1 MGLFKS
7 GGGFGQVFGKL
18 VLKVFNKKTVRDID
32 VGGKRVLVR
41 VDYNVPLEKG
51 VVADE
56 TRIKA
61 TLPTISYLREKG
73 AKIILVTHLGRPGG
87 KVVPDLQLDPVA
99 KALSRLLGAEVR
111 KVDETVDS
119 QAKEAVK
126 SLKEGEVLLLE
137 NIRFNCEEKAND
149 PGFAQKLASLADIFV
164 NDAFGSAHRAHASTV
179 GVPQY
184 LPAVA
189 GFLMEKELIQLSNL
203 LESPQRPFYAVLGG
217 NKVSTKI
224 GVIKRFL
231 QIVETIFLGG
241 GMCFTFLKAKG
252 YPVGNS
258 IVQKDFLE
266 EATCILKRIE
276 DDEIKLKLPVDV
288 VVAREISSQ
297 AEWKVVSVDSIPD
310 GWMGLDIGPK
320 AIDSYREAL
329 SDASTIFWNGPMG
342 VFEIEAFAAGTKAI
356 AETLANSKATTIV
369 GGGDSDAALRKFNL
383 EEKMTFISTGGGA
396 CLKFLEGV
404 ELPGVEVLEN
414 RD

>member
-1 MGLFKS
+1 M
-7 GGGFGQVFGKL
+7 
-18 VLKVFNKKTVRDID
+18 FNKKTVRDIN
-32 VGGKRVLVR
+32 VAGKRVLVR

-51 VVADE
+51 EVADD
-56 TRIKA
+56 TRIRA
-61 TLPTISYLREKG
+61 TLPTIRYLREKG

-87 KVVPDLQLDPVA
+87 KVVPDLRLDPVA
-99 KALSRLLGAEVR
+99 EALSRLLGVDVK
-111 KVDETVDS
+111 KVDETVDG
-119 QAKEAVK
+119 QAREAVEN
-126 SLKEGEVLLLE
+126 LEEGEVLLLE

-149 PGFAQKLASLADIFV
+149 IEFAQKLASLADVFV

-179 GVPQY
+179 GVPRY

-203 LESPQRPFYAVLGG
+203 LENPQRPFYAVLGG

-252 YPVGNS
+252 YSVGNS
-258 IVQKDFLE
+258 IVQEDFLE
-266 EATCILKRIE
+266 EATCILKRVE
-276 DDEIKLKLPVDV
+276 NDETKLKLPVDV
-288 VVAREISSQ
+288 VVSQEINSQ
-297 AEWKVVSVDSIPD
+297 AEWKVVPVDSIPD
-310 GWMGLDIGPK
+310 GWMGLDIGPQTI
-320 AIDSYREAL
+320 ASYQETL
-329 SDASTIFWNGPMG
+329 GDASTIFWNGPMG
-342 VFEIEAFAAGTKAI
+342 VFEIEAFATGTKAI
-356 AETLANSKATTIV
+356 AETLAESKATTIV

-383 EEKMTFISTGGGA
+383 EGKVTFISTGGGA

-404 ELPGVEVLEN
+404 ELPGLEVLEN

>member
-1 MGLFKS
+1 
-7 GGGFGQVFGKL
+7 
-18 VLKVFNKKTVRDID
+18 VFNKKTVRDIN
-32 VGGKRVLVR
+32 VAGKRVLVR

-51 VVADE
+51 EVADD
-56 TRIKA
+56 TRIRA
-61 TLPTISYLREKG
+61 TLPTIRYLREKG

-87 KVVPDLQLDPVA
+87 KVVPDLRLDPVA
-99 KALSRLLGAEVR
+99 EALSRLLGVDVK
-111 KVDETVDS
+111 KVDETVDG
-119 QAKEAVK
+119 QAREAVEN
-126 SLKEGEVLLLE
+126 LEEGEVLLLE

-149 PGFAQKLASLADIFV
+149 IEFAQKLASLADVFV

-179 GVPQY
+179 GVPRY

-203 LESPQRPFYAVLGG
+203 LENPQRPFYAVLGG

-252 YPVGNS
+252 YSVGNS
-258 IVQKDFLE
+258 IVQEDFLE
-266 EATCILKRIE
+266 EATCILKRVE
-276 DDEIKLKLPVDV
+276 NDETKLKLPVDV
-288 VVAREISSQ
+288 VVSQEINSQ
-297 AEWKVVSVDSIPD
+297 AEWKVVPVDSIPD
-310 GWMGLDIGPK
+310 GWMGLDIGPQTI
-320 AIDSYREAL
+320 ASYQETL
-329 SDASTIFWNGPMG
+329 GDASTIFWNGPMG
-342 VFEIEAFAAGTKAI
+342 VFEIEAFATGTKAI
-356 AETLANSKATTIV
+356 AETLAESKATTIV

-383 EEKMTFISTGGGA
+383 EGKVTFISTGGGA

-404 ELPGVEVLEN
+404 ELPGLEVLEN